1 MLTNNN
7 LIWFI
12 KLSEKEVYF
21 FFLLLCNGIIPPL
34 YYDKKLRVMMFTVL
48 WKREFEIQKKKI
60 VRKNVLCD
68 SICFLESKSYISYFW
83 SPALSSKGDRKLLSV
98 QKYAS
103 KLAHVDILH
112 VYV

>member
-1 MLTNNN
+1 M
-7 LIWFI
+7 
-12 KLSEKEVYF
+12 EK
-21 FFLLLCNGIIPPL
+21 
-34 YYDKKLRVMMFTVL
+34 RVWDT
-48 WKREFEIQKKKI
+48 EKKI